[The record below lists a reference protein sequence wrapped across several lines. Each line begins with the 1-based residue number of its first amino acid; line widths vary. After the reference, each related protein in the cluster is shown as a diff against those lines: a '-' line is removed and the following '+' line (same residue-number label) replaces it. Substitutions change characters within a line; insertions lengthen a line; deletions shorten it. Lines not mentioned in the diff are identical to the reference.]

1 MGQSSHLDT
10 PLLEL
15 QNTKKLYGTK
25 NNCAHVQLGQILDQK
40 IQKRQKEPSAISE
53 ELGPKPKVWQ
63 KQSAPSPTLN
73 TTKGKADHLN
83 YPTTTLTHVRKELGL
98 LTWGDNR
105 RARFTSYN
113 QCRSPSTTLPEFL
126 LGSLGNF
133 PLLGE
138 DQEPWSDQRELG
150 QQKGGK
156 PQKGWKTPQWR
167 ERRSKNMHK
176 YTFMAQQEKNL
187 NENTNQ
193 LWPQKK
199 EGETSISIFL

>member
-40 IQKRQKEPSAISE
+40 IQKRQKEPTAISE

-83 YPTTTLTHVRKELGL
+83 YPTTTLTPRKEGAWPPHLGRQQESPFYL
-98 LTWGDNR
+98 L
-105 RARFTSYN
+105 
-113 QCRSPSTTLPEFL
+113 QPV
-126 LGSLGNF
+126 
-133 PLLGE
+133 
-138 DQEPWSDQRELG
+138 QEPQ
-150 QQKGGK
+150 
-156 PQKGWKTPQWR
+156 
-167 ERRSKNMHK
+167 
-176 YTFMAQQEKNL
+176 YNL
-187 NENTNQ
+187 A
-193 LWPQKK
+193 
-199 EGETSISIFL
+199 

>member
-1 MGQSSHLDT
+1 MCSWGKFWTKRYKKDKKNQLPFLKSWDLNQRCGKNRVPPPPHST
-10 PLLEL
+10 P
-15 QNTKKLYGTK
+15 
-25 NNCAHVQLGQILDQK
+25 
-40 IQKRQKEPSAISE
+40 QKERQTTWTTP
-53 ELGPKPKVWQ
+53 PQ
-63 KQSAPSPTLN
+63 PSP
-73 TTKGKADHLN
+73 
-83 YPTTTLTHVRKELGL
+83 HVRKELGL

-133 PLLGE
+133 PLVGE

-156 PQKGWKTPQWR
+156 PQKGWKTPQWS

>member
-25 NNCAHVQLGQILDQK
+25 NNCAHVQLGQILEQK

-126 LGSLGNF
+126 LGSLDNF

-156 PQKGWKTPQWR
+156 PQKGWKTPQ
-167 ERRSKNMHK
+167 
-176 YTFMAQQEKNL
+176 
-187 NENTNQ
+187 
-193 LWPQKK
+193 
-199 EGETSISIFL
+199 